1 MRKKYLSAL
10 LFGALLVTSAGT
22 FTSCKDYDDE
32 INGLQEQIDKLATK
46 EDMEAKLSQMQ
57 TAIDA
62 AKTTAE
68 EALAKAEAAGDS
80 EEVNDLKERVAALE
94 EAMAK
99 VEELKAEIKTMV
111 DEQLA
116 EFRVEMQ
123 EFMKEVEELT
133 GYSLGMVTGI
143 SFVVNKPSE
152 YSPALNA
159 NFARVNTIYI
169 PDADYTAGT
178 QDDSKDGFKEAGNSY
193 TFGKD
198 LAGAFTIN
206 VKDVNTVA
214 DEMLVKLDPVDAV
227 VSSKMLSLINGKG
240 EDLNGYVNMTVKPW
254 ADDIIAS
261 RSEAK
266 TGLYEVGVQ
275 LKNDVDFEA
284 FDKMVL
290 PVPGHDWSNC
300 EGDDAHKFNMFALAV
315 TDTEKSRTVTSDY
328 KVSLHVQEEKEA
340 TGIPA
345 NTYVESIGTNDVTS
359 RKAIENYAIGDDD
372 RECIEVKLGSSF
384 NLLVGSA
391 YYAEEPQGGRVMASY
406 VVVDINNKTLSSTD
420 KAAINGLT
428 ITGVDEVSKTLKH
441 TITINGASGVAV
453 PMKLVTIDY
462 TGVVKEN
469 IFWVKAG
476 EGIELSSAFTVTPI
490 KHIAEPTE
498 WAAVELADANKAD
511 LQEFTI
517 PAGTN
522 EGRLDMVIGEADN
535 AYKAYSGTFAIGAA
549 DGTLTSDVITVD
561 IVNAAGEVISD
572 DVQVIQLYKANKTK
586 AEVGTPI
593 KDVAYA
599 AFIGEMNL
607 QSMREDKAYS
617 GTIKFY
623 GEEKDDYV
631 GARMISVT
639 KKLPTDVP
647 ADFSAKTNAIN
658 NGVLTVYP
666 TANTDETGTFALKNA
681 FNGLES
687 NDTYDTHYILD
698 VTAVEEE
705 FGVKGIFNATSQT
718 LTAIPSA
725 AINSGEAYDAAYK
738 YNYGAIKYNPVGH
751 GTEAPED
758 CIITWSTKFAIKFG
772 CVPFDAT
779 YTWSNG
785 APKVY
790 YKESITIKGKT
801 ADKSDF
807 IDVVDPY
814 KKTIDPFRGSP
825 DTDVQLEWTDYAAY
839 FNENT
844 EIKLITG
851 DGKVNEF
858 FTAKFVKETTTNK
871 YFNLELTVVE
881 STNVVLSGD
890 VKTKVVITIT
900 DKFGHPHDI
909 ELLEF
914 TMLKSH

>member
-22 FTSCKDYDDE
+22 FTSCKDYDDD
-32 INGLQEQIDKLATK
+32 INNLQEQIDKLATK

-57 TAIDA
+57 SAIDA

-111 DEQLA
+111 DEQLG

-169 PDADYTAGT
+169 PDADYVAGT
-178 QDDSKDGFKEAGNSY
+178 QDYSKDGFKVAGNSY

-206 VKDVNTVA
+206 VKDINTVA

-227 VSSKMLSLINGKG
+227 VSSEMLSLINGKG

-254 ADDIIAS
+254 SGDIIAS

-290 PVPGHDWSNC
+290 PVPGHDWDNC
-300 EGDDAHKFNMFALAV
+300 DDEDATQHKYNMFALAV
-315 TDTEKSRTVTSDY
+315 TDTEKSRTVSSDY
-328 KVSLHVQEEKEA
+328 EVSLHVQEEKEA
-340 TGIPA
+340 IGIPA
-345 NTYVESIGTNDVTS
+345 NTYVESIGTNDETS
-359 RKAIENYAIGDDD
+359 RKAIENYDTGNDD

-391 YYAEEPQGGRVMASY
+391 YYAKKPQGGRVMASY

-490 KHIAEPTE
+490 KHIANPTT
-498 WAAVELADANKAD
+498 WAALELAKANKAD

-535 AYKAYSGTFAIGAA
+535 AYKEYNGTFTIGTA
-549 DGTLTSDVITVD
+549 DGKLTSGVITVKGVD
-561 IVNAAGEVISD
+561 
-572 DVQVIQLYKANKTK
+572 VIQLYKANKTK

-666 TANTDETGTFALKNA
+666 TANTDKTGKFALKNA

-687 NDTYDTHYILD
+687 GNPAIYDTNYILD
-698 VTAVEEE
+698 MSVVEEE
-705 FGVKGIFNATSQT
+705 FDVTGIFNTSNQT
-718 LTAIPSA
+718 LTAIPSD

-738 YNYGAIKYNPVGH
+738 YNYGEIKYIPVGH

-790 YKESITIKGKT
+790 YKESITIEGKT

-814 KKTIDPFRGSP
+814 KKTIDPFRPSP